1 MAQFIYGESRGAQFD
16 ERVLAHLQVVI
27 LNKLRRRESFAFSW
41 EEPRGFVSIWVH
53 PSVALQ
59 FIYSGN
65 RAPSLNRA
73 WLELL
78 AESANSTGGLHP
90 LPEPPADAVF
100 EVYADR
106 TAPTTA
112 STVASSAGS
121 PASSKR

>member
-1 MAQFIYGESRGAQFD
+1 VAQFIYDDARGAQFD
-16 ERVLAHLQVVI
+16 DRLLAHVQVVM

-53 PSVALQ
+53 PGVAMQ

-65 RAPSLNRA
+65 RPPSLNRA

-90 LPEPPADAVF
+90 LPEPPQDETFNTDA
-100 EVYADR
+100 R
-106 TAPTTA
+106 T
-112 STVASSAGS
+112 
-121 PASSKR
+121 